1 MDTEYK
7 EIAINLTKFNR
18 KALYKT
24 VMAASMKENDV
35 ILHFNSSNKKPEVS
49 CIVIAFNASR
59 FLKYALKSLLKQD
72 FEPKLEIFISYDR
85 GTTDNTLSVINEFID
100 KNRSI
105 MPKFELT
112 LLFHNNTTLFR
123 DRELS
128 LRYARGNAFCFLDY
142 DNIYFSQKISKQ
154 YGFMK
159 SNKCHF
165 LFSSQNVIDESG
177 KIIKNRY
184 LNVPPD
190 YKDPNRLLLAN
201 FVDANEIMFDRAF
214 YLTTLKP
221 AFDVVSDGLYNDIIE
236 DYFINSMAALSRNIN
251 FLPETLG
258 SYRFSRYS
266 ITPHQS
272 KLVFDSNSFTKSAK
286 FYSRLQLTLFAITF
300 VNSKLEFYGKDIRF
314 NYVSLFSPKS
324 KNLSFHFLGDFG
336 VKSSE
341 KLPIRLIHFGL
352 SAVYA
357 GIKVSAKYAKSKF
370 INILFKKS

>member
-142 DNIYFSQKISKQ
+142 DNIYF
-154 YGFMK
+154 
-159 SNKCHF
+159 C
-165 LFSSQNVIDESG
+165 
-177 KIIKNRY
+177 
-184 LNVPPD
+184 
-190 YKDPNRLLLAN
+190 N
-201 FVDANEIMFDRAF
+201 FWI
-214 YLTTLKP
+214 
-221 AFDVVSDGLYNDIIE
+221 
-236 DYFINSMAALSRNIN
+236 
-251 FLPETLG
+251 
-258 SYRFSRYS
+258 
-266 ITPHQS
+266 
-272 KLVFDSNSFTKSAK
+272 
-286 FYSRLQLTLFAITF
+286 
-300 VNSKLEFYGKDIRF
+300 
-314 NYVSLFSPKS
+314 
-324 KNLSFHFLGDFG
+324 
-336 VKSSE
+336 
-341 KLPIRLIHFGL
+341 
-352 SAVYA
+352 
-357 GIKVSAKYAKSKF
+357 
-370 INILFKKS
+370 